1 MCHLFLLH
9 DAASAAASLRDQ
21 DQEEDCPHQPH
32 SAPEAQHSAC
42 STSHS
47 SYCLR
52 NRRNTKCLASPSI
65 AIISLTGHCSAS
77 WPSLV
82 LRVTVLPP
90 APLPSSV
97 GMEELLAE
105 VENAR
110 GVKVEVTGRVSVVFS
125 DSDLTRQELST
136 TVTSI
141 ITAALS
147 IPARFQLI
155 YFSGQPNR
163 GQITWSRPGE
173 AAIRGYEAALH
184 TTQKVEYKIFAY
196 YCNVR

>member
-1 MCHLFLLH
+1 M
-9 DAASAAASLRDQ
+9 
-21 DQEEDCPHQPH
+21 
-32 SAPEAQHSAC
+32 
-42 STSHS
+42 
-47 SYCLR
+47 
-52 NRRNTKCLASPSI
+52 KVSPRI

-90 APLPSSV
+90 APLASSV

-110 GVKVEVTGRVSVVFS
+110 GVKVEVTGRVSVVF
-125 DSDLTRQELST
+125 SDLTRQELST

-184 TTQKVEYKIFAY
+184 TTQKWNTRYLHIIVM
-196 YCNVR
+196 

>member
-1 MCHLFLLH
+1 MTLRLLQHLCVTRTRRKIVPISPTPPQKPNTPPTS
-9 DAASAAASLRDQ
+9 ASS
-21 DQEEDCPHQPH
+21 C
-32 SAPEAQHSAC
+32 C
-42 STSHS
+42 SIQYSK
-47 SYCLR
+47 
-52 NRRNTKCLASPSI
+52 NRRNKKCLSSPSI

-90 APLPSSV
+90 APLPSST